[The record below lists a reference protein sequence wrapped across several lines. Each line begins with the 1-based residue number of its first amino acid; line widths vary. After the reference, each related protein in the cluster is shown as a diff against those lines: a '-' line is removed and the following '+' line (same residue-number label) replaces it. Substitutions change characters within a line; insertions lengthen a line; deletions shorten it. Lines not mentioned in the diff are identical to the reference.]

1 MKYLITENQKEN
13 TLKKFIMSN
22 FDRVEDVWFKKRNVH
37 YGSGPVNGKT
47 KGEETIIMVL
57 VDNLDDELTKQ
68 DLSDLKKNIIEKTD
82 KVFDLGYF
90 KYGGGW
96 SFGFRKKVIESF

>member
-1 MKYLITENQKEN
+1 
-13 TLKKFIMSN
+13 
-22 FDRVEDVWFKKRNVH
+22 
-37 YGSGPVNGKT
+37 
-47 KGEETIIMVL
+47 MVL

-90 KYGGGW
+90 RYGGGW